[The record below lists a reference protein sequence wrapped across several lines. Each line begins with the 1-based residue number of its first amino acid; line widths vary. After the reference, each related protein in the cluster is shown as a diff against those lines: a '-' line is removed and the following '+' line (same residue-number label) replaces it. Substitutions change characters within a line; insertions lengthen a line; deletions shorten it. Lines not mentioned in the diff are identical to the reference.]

1 MPLDRVVEISVQ
13 TPFAISYYQVLHRGG
28 RLMRRRNAAEAPS
41 GFTLVELLVVIGI
54 IAILISILMPA
65 LTKVRNQALAISCA
79 NNMRQLYQ
87 TALMFSTDHKGALP
101 SPGVPAELGG
111 QNTAQSSEVETN
123 RWWASPDWGK
133 ADVNFGVLHQ
143 FIPGRAAAEALIM
156 CPGDNGES
164 TQGGGPKVS
173 GEVRNMSYS
182 FNAQTN
188 DASDHLRGGAQYA
201 PPGIRLNTV
210 ARPTQRIYIFEEIAP
225 NDSWCLM
232 YDISPNGD
240 IANFNMT
247 IGGFWRGDDLPSG
260 RHAGQKFLNGIRDQN
275 VGSPEWWKWAKVG
288 KGNFVFFDGHVEVLS
303 PADLYHRPDYFGPL
317 RNPVPP
323 PNNPG

>member
-1 MPLDRVVEISVQ
+1 
-13 TPFAISYYQVLHRGG
+13 
-28 RLMRRRNAAEAPS
+28 MRRRRSAEART

-54 IAILISILMPA
+54 IAILISVLMPA
-65 LTKVRNQALAISCA
+65 LSKVRNQALAISCA

-87 TALMFSTDHKGALP
+87 TALMFSTDHKGNLP
-101 SPGVPAELGG
+101 SPGVPNEPNTDPMV
-111 QNTAQSSEVETN
+111 QNN

-133 ADVNFGVLHQ
+133 ADVTVGVLHQ
-143 FIPGRAAAEALIM
+143 FVPSTTAAEELIK
-156 CPGDNGES
+156 CPGDMDES

-173 GEVRNMSYS
+173 GENRNMSYS

-188 DASDHLRGGAQYA
+188 DATDMRRGGAQFA
-201 PPGIRLNTV
+201 PPGIRIATV

-225 NDSWCLM
+225 NDAWCLM

-240 IANFNMT
+240 LANFNMT

-303 PADLYHRPDYFGPL
+303 PADLYHHPDYFGPL
-317 RNPVPP
+317 RNPTPP
-323 PNNPG
+323 PDNPG